1 MWQKVWLETRWRFLI
16 GLAVLVM
23 LACGG
28 VFEYPATARLLPAA
42 RSMQSDG
49 GLVGRAIRDAIAIQS
64 NYRGFIWW
72 QWVHQNFTQLWSLF
86 AILLGSG
93 GLIGQGASGA
103 LFTLSMPVSR
113 TKVIGVRAAVCFA
126 ELLIL
131 ALVPSMLIPVLS
143 PAIGESYPFRA
154 AVVHALCM
162 SVGGACIFSFAL
174 LMSTTFT
181 DLWRPALV
189 TCAIVIGL
197 ALVETALRQSGP
209 YGLFAVMS
217 GERYFRE
224 AAVPWAGLLISFGVA
239 ASLLYGAAGNL
250 SQQDF

>member
-1 MWQKVWLETRWRFLI
+1 
-16 GLAVLVM
+16 M

-42 RSMQSDG
+42 RSMQPDS

-64 NYRGFIWW
+64 DYRGFIWW
-72 QWVHQNFTQLWSLF
+72 QWVHQNFTQLWSLL

-113 TKVIGVRAAVCFA
+113 TQVIGVRAAVCLV

-131 ALVPSMLIPVLS
+131 ALVPSTLIPMLS
-143 PAIGESYPFRA
+143 PAIGQSYPFRA
-154 AVVHALCM
+154 ALVHALCM
-162 SVGGACIFSFAL
+162 SIGVFSFAL

-189 TCAIVIGL
+189 TGAIAIGV
-197 ALVETALRQSGP
+197 ALVETAVRQSGP

-224 AAVPWAGLLISFGVA
+224 AAVPWAGLLISVGVA
-239 ASLLYGAAGNL
+239 ASLLYGAARNL
-250 SQQDF
+250 SEQDF